1 MRDKLAEVIYGVI
14 YPEAEWDIE
23 PSDCTAASLKTADA
37 VLSWLREHLGSDEVV
52 TDAARAMAAEI
63 NFSFDGFGEISRSKY
78 LRQSRA
84 ALSSIMEQSDG
95 R

>member
-1 MRDKLAEVIYGVI
+1 MEAPMRDKLAEAIRDA
-14 YPEAEWDIE
+14 AEKQGIGLTDML
-23 PSDCTAASLKTADA
+23 PNLAADA
-37 VLSWLREHLGSDEVV
+37 ALAWLREYLGSDEVIER
-52 TDAARAMAAEI
+52 AARAMAAEI
-63 NFSFDGFGEISRSKY
+63 NFTFDAFDERTQSKY